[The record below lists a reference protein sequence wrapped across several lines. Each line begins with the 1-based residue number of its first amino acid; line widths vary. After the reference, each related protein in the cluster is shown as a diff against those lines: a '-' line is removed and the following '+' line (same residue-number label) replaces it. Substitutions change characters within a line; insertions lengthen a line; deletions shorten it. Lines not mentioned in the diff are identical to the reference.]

1 MFIQCSSMSRVLY
14 TVNHSLLLC
23 QVGDYLLLAGN
34 LSPSSWEYLYHYL
47 IDRNEVSR
55 NYATG
60 SGRVPIW
67 LSSVIFA
74 AATALIFL
82 RAWFCCSLW
91 NFPALLYDYSENVN
105 PITYILWVIF
115 NPVIYITMQN
125 LKKWSI
131 SFLFCVSAVYV
142 KEFFRYCALINSD
155 KTK

>member
-1 MFIQCSSMSRVLY
+1 MRTRTSYSERVFMFIQCSSMSRVLY

-47 IDRNEVSR
+47 IDRNEVSW

-60 SGRVPIW
+60 SGRVSIW

-82 RAWFCCSLW
+82 RAWFCCSLR
-91 NFPALLYDYSENVN
+91 NFPALFYDYSENVN

-115 NPVIYITMQN
+115 NPVIYIYN
-125 LKKWSI
+125 YAKLKKNYLFPFCSV
-131 SFLFCVSAVYV
+131 FLQC
-142 KEFFRYCALINSD
+142 
-155 KTK
+155 T

>member
-60 SGRVPIW
+60 SGRVSIW

-82 RAWFCCSLW
+82 WAWFCCSLL
-91 NFPALLYDYSENVN
+91 NSPALLYDYSENVN
-105 PITYILWVIF
+105 PITPTFFESFSTQLY
-115 NPVIYITMQN
+115 IYITMRN
-125 LKKWSI
+125 LKKVVY
-131 SFLFCVSAVYV
+131 FLFVLCFWSVR
-142 KEFFRYCALINSD
+142 KRIFPLLCAYKLR
-155 KTK
+155 